1 MGGCIEPGYYG
12 GGHVGYGHHHRPN
25 LGFGGPVNHGFGGHH
40 GGFGGGFGGMGGGFG
55 GMGGGHHGGF
65 GGHHR
70 GFGGHHGRRHCH

>member
-12 GGHVGYGHHHRPN
+12 WGHVGYGHHHRPN
-25 LGFGGPVNHGFGGHH
+25 LGFGGHH
-40 GGFGGGFGGMGGGFG
+40 GGFGGGFG

-70 GFGGHHGRRHCH
+70 GFGGHHGRRHCHWF